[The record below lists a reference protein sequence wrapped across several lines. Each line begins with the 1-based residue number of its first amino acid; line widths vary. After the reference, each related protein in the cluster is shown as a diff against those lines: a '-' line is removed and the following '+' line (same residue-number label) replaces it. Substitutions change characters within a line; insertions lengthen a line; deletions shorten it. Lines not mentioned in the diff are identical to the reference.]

1 MDDLLILDVEKVPGI
16 RCRDLRN
23 GRLRTGKKNGTAA
36 FARHLEVGWVPPTNV
51 GGIQCEVLNTQSS
64 WQTVQFCWFSAD
76 DKAHI
81 DRGSMAGMNPIE
93 ALDTILDK
101 FVARM
106 PYIIYHIIY
115 IYITVYHCLSMLIR
129 ACPESFVEIQVC
141 LAAKHPPGSSGF
153 ICSPAEQEAEHL

>member
-1 MDDLLILDVEKVPGI
+1 MGHPG
-16 RCRDLRN
+16 L
-23 GRLRTGKKNGTAA
+23 
-36 FARHLEVGWVPPTNV
+36 
-51 GGIQCEVLNTQSS
+51 QCEVLNTQSS

-106 PYIIYHIIY
+106 LYIISY

-129 ACPESFVEIQVC
+129 TCPESFVEIQVC
-141 LAAKHPPGSSGF
+141 LAAKHPPGSFAVQQNKKQS
-153 ICSPAEQEAEHL
+153 ICDS